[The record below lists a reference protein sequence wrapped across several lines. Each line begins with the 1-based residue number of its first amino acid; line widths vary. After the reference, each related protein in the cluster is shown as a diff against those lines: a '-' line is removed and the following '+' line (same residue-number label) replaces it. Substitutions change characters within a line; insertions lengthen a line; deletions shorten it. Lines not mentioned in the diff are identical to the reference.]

1 MREEVRRK
9 SDIQRQKATNNKKKA
24 RMVNVL
30 ESMHDFFGFLNLNS
44 C

>member
-9 SDIQRQKATNNKKKA
+9 SGIQRQKATNKKKA
-24 RMVNVL
+24 RMLNVL